1 MVARD
6 WRENMN
12 IEVTRDDVRDF
23 VESTSTHVP
32 GVLVDAVV
40 SELEAQLHLVGSH
53 PESTVLTA
61 ATVPQWIAIRVN
73 DELGQDKYDEILR
86 NNVA

>member
-1 MVARD
+1 M
-6 WRENMN
+6 
-12 IEVTRDDVRDF
+12 IEVTRGDVADF

-40 SELEAQLHLVGSH
+40 NELEALLHLVGSH
-53 PESTVLTA
+53 TESTVLTA
-61 ATVPQWIAIRVN
+61 ATVQQWIAIRVN

-86 NNVA
+86 NNAA